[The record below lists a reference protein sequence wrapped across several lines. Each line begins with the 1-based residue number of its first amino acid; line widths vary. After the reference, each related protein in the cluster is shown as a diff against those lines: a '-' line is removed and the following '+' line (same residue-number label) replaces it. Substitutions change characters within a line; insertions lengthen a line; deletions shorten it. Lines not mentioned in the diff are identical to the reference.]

1 MIDLLNSYDFFVSN
15 DLTQIVNFPTRIPD
29 SALLDLFL
37 SSDASMSSTMAF
49 PTFGNSDYVLSQ
61 FPWTFDHIHNGMP
74 CFIALLMTILVL
86 IGTVFVII
94 CEMFLG
100 RMSLNSVLLLLLVNF
115 LSGFLL
121 EFMCISLIES
131 IR

>member
-29 SALLDLFL
+29 SALLNLFL
-37 SSDASMSSTMAF
+37 LTLVCLLQWLSLHLEIQIML
-49 PTFGNSDYVLSQ
+49 LSQ